1 MHKRCHKDTK
11 YPEQPADKKI
21 NKFAN
26 RTPAKKER
34 VTPTKILLDVW

>member
-1 MHKRCHKDTK
+1 MAQRYKISRTASR
-11 YPEQPADKKI
+11 ADKKI